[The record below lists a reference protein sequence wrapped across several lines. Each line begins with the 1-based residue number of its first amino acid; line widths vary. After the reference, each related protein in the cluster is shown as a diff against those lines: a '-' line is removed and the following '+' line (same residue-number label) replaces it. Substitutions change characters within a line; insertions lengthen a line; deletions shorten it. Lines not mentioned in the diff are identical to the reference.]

1 MQEHQGRFFYFVNM
15 LKGGVI
21 IFNILLINL
30 NKIGEG
36 EDFCKYLN
44 KRILGNLIS

>member
-1 MQEHQGRFFYFVNM
+1 MRLIRQCDAGASRAFFYFVNM
-15 LKGGVI
+15 LKEGVI

-36 EDFCKYLN
+36 EDFCKYQ
-44 KRILGNLIS
+44 

>member
-1 MQEHQGRFFYFVNM
+1 VM
-15 LKGGVI
+15 

-36 EDFCKYLN
+36 EDFCKYLF
-44 KRILGNLIS
+44 I